1 MSQSKTPGESPRGD
15 LRDIEPREGDE
26 VGGELGRPSNPDARD
41 QCRLGDLYFKS
52 MIYEYAADAYKRA
65 IHFDLNYAMAHHN
78 LGAVYY
84 KMGLFAEA
92 MEELKVAIKLRPDV
106 PRFHYTLGLLLK
118 DDKKPSEAIAS
129 FSEAISLAPDY
140 VRAYYRRGF
149 AYFYGG
155 DLEKACSDLE
165 EVVKL
170 DPGLRDALYNLG
182 VIYISQ
188 GRWDDARE
196 AFLRHLALR
205 STDPDALYYM
215 GLIHVGSRGDSE
227 QAIES
232 FQKAVDLDPGH
243 LKARFQLSL
252 LHARKRYREPS
263 HRQEAIMHF
272 RSLIE
277 MYEEVGDFDRIHDA
291 FFILG
296 SVYDDDPDDAELAI
310 EAYKSGL
317 RLAAWSAEAHN
328 NLGVL
333 YSQKGS
339 VDEAVKEFR
348 EAIRL
353 DPDYES
359 PYRNLAKIYFYQR
372 NEEIAKD
379 FQQWVDEVP
388 EICAKILF
396 NLSLALMDVGRAEA
410 CESIYS
416 RAHRIKNLIGVAGS
430 KLRRIS
436 REMNGDKG
444 EQLIPVLA
452 DQEKCY
458 NEMVSLLGTLKQDD
472 LLLDMVDVNATI
484 ETVLHQADFESD
496 GQPDRG
502 MLRLSSEDSASVECR
517 IDLAEN
523 LPRVKGDPRKL
534 KEALNNII
542 INALEA
548 MGDGGYLRIITRY
561 SPSASLLQPGGME
574 GGGVEILLQDTGTGI
589 SADDLDNIFKPGY
602 TTKESGSGFG
612 LSIVDRIIKEHKGS
626 VHISSRKGGG
636 TEVKIYLPVNL
647 ESEPIQTGLRMRPVI
662 YEDPS
667 ELISTEVDQ
676 IVGI

>member
-1 MSQSKTPGESPRGD
+1 MSDETPKAD
-15 LRDIEPREGDE
+15 LRDTEPREADE
-26 VGGELGRPSNPDARD
+26 VSLGLGRSSNPDARD
-41 QCRLGDLYFKS
+41 HCRLGDLYAKS
-52 MIYEYAADAYKRA
+52 MIYEYAVNAYKRA
-65 IHFDLNYAMAHHN
+65 IGFDPDYATAHHN

-92 MEELKVAIKLRPDV
+92 REELEAAIKLWPDL
-106 PRFHYTLGLLLK
+106 PLFHYTLGLLLK
-118 DDKKPSEAIAS
+118 DDKKLSESIAS
-129 FSEAISLAPDY
+129 FSKAISLAPDY
-140 VRAYYRRGF
+140 ARAYYRRGF
-149 AYFYGG
+149 AYFHDG
-155 DLEKACSDLE
+155 DLGKACSDLE
-165 EVVKL
+165 EAAKL
-170 DPGLRDALYNLG
+170 DPEFNDALYNLG
-182 VIYISQ
+182 VTYIRL
-188 GRWDDARE
+188 GRWEGARE
-196 AFLRHLALR
+196 TFLRYLAVKP
-205 STDPDALYYM
+205 SDPDAFYCM
-215 GLIHVGSRGDSE
+215 GLICVGSGGDSE
-227 QAIES
+227 QAMGN

-252 LHARKRYREPS
+252 LHARKRYRDPS
-263 HRQEAIMHF
+263 HRQEAIAHL

-277 MYEEVGDFDRIHDA
+277 MYEELGDFDRIHDA

-296 SVYDDDPDDAELAI
+296 SVYDDDPDEADLAI
-310 EAYKSGL
+310 EAYRNGL

-372 NEEIAKD
+372 NEEIARD
-379 FQQWVDEVP
+379 FQQWTDEVP

-416 RAHRIKNLIGVAGS
+416 RAHRIKNLMGVAGS

-436 REMNGDKG
+436 REMDDDKDR
-444 EQLIPVLA
+444 QQALNVVLA

-458 NEMVSLLGTLKQDD
+458 NEMVNLLGTLQQED
-472 LLLDMVDVNATI
+472 LILDMVDVNATI
-484 ETVLHQADFESD
+484 EAVLS
-496 GQPDRG
+496 P
-502 MLRLSSEDSASVECR
+502 LRVTRYALRVEGLSGVECR
-517 IDLAEN
+517 MDLAEN
-523 LPRVKGDPRKL
+523 LPSVKGDPRKL
-534 KEALNNII
+534 KEAFNNVI

-548 MGDGGYLRIITRY
+548 MSDGGSLKISTRY
-561 SPSASLLQPGGME
+561 SPPVSPPQAGGIEEGTQVGGTE
-574 GGGVEILLQDTGTGI
+574 GGAGVEIILQDTGIGI

-626 VHISSRKGGG
+626 IHISSREAEG
-636 TEVKIYLPVNL
+636 TVVKIHLPVDL
-647 ESEPIQTGLRMRPVI
+647 ESEPIQTSLRMRPVV

-667 ELISTEVDQ
+667 ELIFTEVDQ